1 MKKEKND
8 YTILLLGI
16 AFILLAIFYW
26 PKPIPAQPIYPL
38 EKQTIYSQYNC
49 PPVLT
54 QEQCHKRIDFC
65 LVNGIDVEEYLLSVY
80 NRLK

>member
-1 MKKEKND
+1 MKKQKRD

-16 AFILLAIFYW
+16 AFILLAIFFW
-26 PKPIPAQPIYPL
+26 PKPIPAQPEYPL
-38 EKQTIYSQYNC
+38 PNITNYSNYDC
-49 PPVLT
+49 PPQLT

-65 LVNGIDVEEYLLSVY
+65 LVNNIDIEEYFLTVY

>member
-1 MKKEKND
+1 MKKQKKD

-16 AFILLAIFYW
+16 AFILLAIFFW
-26 PKPIPAQPIYPL
+26 PKKITGQPEYPL
-38 EKQTIYSQYNC
+38 PNITNYSNYDC
-49 PPVLT
+49 PPQLT

-65 LVNGIDVEEYLLSVY
+65 LVNNIDIEEYFLTVY